1 MTNEEIARLKVLAS
15 SVNPVDAYTADVE
28 RSHDVADVLR
38 NFAPVMGELERV
50 MAERDRAHAEGR
62 AAGRREAQ
70 EACRGGVGR
79 LLDLAVEGGGRIR
92 CAEAFG
98 DGDESDADEEQCEFI
113 AAGAS
118 LCGEA
123 VEALMGVTQ

>member
-15 SVNPVDAYTADVE
+15 SVNPADAWLANDD
-28 RSHDVADVLR
+28 RSYDVAEVLR

-62 AAGRREAQ
+62 AAGLREAQ
-70 EACRGGVGR
+70 EACRGVVGR
-79 LLDLAVEGGGRIR
+79 LLDLAMEGGGRIR

-98 DGDESDADEEQCEFI
+98 DGDEYDADEEQCEFI